1 MKKIFLALFF
11 SFLIVG
17 VGQSQSLTEDTV
29 MFDLST
35 PYQTIKSF
43 NFYSQS
49 AHFNP
54 SLLKKCAE
62 LISNDSTDFPKKLIQ
77 LIKGEGISIKL
88 EEISKN
94 PDYIDSTSQLHIYK
108 LNKNYPLLYLKKI
121 NGIWIFPKESVANV
135 LQLHDKLFS
144 FGGNTLLDI
153 MDSSH
158 ANQYFGLTVNQ
169 YLAGL
174 FFIFTALVIHKLLSK
189 LIGKFAQKIITQL
202 KVTTISAEEMTSL
215 IKPLSFLII
224 ILLLSFFF
232 PILQLPATLSFYL
245 ATSIRAAIPLLF
257 TITAFRLIKF
267 IGLYLEMTAAQTKNT
282 MDDQLVPIIRKSLRV
297 FVVAFGTLAI
307 LQSLNISILPLLTG
321 LSIGGLAF
329 ALAAQDT
336 IKNFF
341 GSVMIFID
349 KPFLIGHWI
358 TTDGV
363 DGTVE
368 EVGLRS
374 TRIRTFSNSLV
385 TVPNGKLADATIN
398 NHGLRVYRRFY
409 TTLSINYDTPPAL
422 IEVFIDGLKEIVN
435 RHPDTNRD
443 HNNIFFNDMGAHALN
458 IMFYIFFEVPD
469 WSRELKARHEILLE
483 ILKLGNALKVNFAFP
498 TQTLHIPELPTTPSS
513 NTKYPD
519 ELQAKENLTQFLS
532 VKKLKDQ

>member
-1 MKKIFLALFF
+1 MKNLFLALFF
-11 SFLIVG
+11 GFTTIEM
-17 VGQSQSLTEDTV
+17 GQTQSLTEDTV

-35 PYQTIKSF
+35 PYRAINSF

-49 AHFNP
+49 NHFNP

-62 LISNDSTDFPKKLIQ
+62 LVKNDSSDFPKKLIQ
-77 LIKGEGISIKL
+77 LIKGEGISMDL
-88 EEISKN
+88 EQISN
-94 PDYIDSTSQLHIYK
+94 DPNYIDSTTQLHIYK

-121 NGIWIFPKESVANV
+121 NGRWIFPKESVANV

-144 FGGNTLLDI
+144 FGGDILLEI
-153 MDSSH
+153 MDSSDS
-158 ANQYFGLTVNQ
+158 NQYFGLTVNQ
-169 YLAGL
+169 YLASL
-174 FFIFTALVIHKLLSK
+174 IFIFMAFIIHKILSK
-189 LIGKFAQKIITQL
+189 FIEKSAHRIIQEL
-202 KVTTISAEEMTSL
+202 KVKKISAEEMTSL

-224 ILLLSFFF
+224 ILLLSFVF
-232 PILQLPATLSFYL
+232 PILQLPTTFSFYL
-245 ATSIRAAIPLLF
+245 AKSIKAAIPLLF
-257 TITAFRLIKF
+257 TITSFRLIKY
-267 IGLYLEMTAAQTKNT
+267 IGLYLEMKATQTQNT

-297 FVVAFGTLAI
+297 FVITFGTLAI
-307 LQSLNISILPLLTG
+307 LQSLNISIFPLLTG

-349 KPFLIGHWI
+349 KPFQIGHWI
-358 TTDGV
+358 TTDGI

-409 TTLSINYDTPPAL
+409 TTLDINYDTPPAL
-422 IEVFIDGLKEIVN
+422 IEVFIDGLREIVN
-435 RHPDTNRD
+435 QHPDTKSD
-443 HNNIFFNDMGAHALN
+443 HNNIFFNDMGAHSLK

-469 WSRELKARHEILLE
+469 WSSELKARHEVLME
-483 ILKLGNALKVNFAFP
+483 ILRLGNALKVNFAFP
-498 TQTLHIPELPTTPSS
+498 TQTLHIPELPTTSLATS
-513 NTKYPD
+513 KYPD
-519 ELQAKENLTQFLS
+519 ENQAKESLTQFLYQ
-532 VKKLKDQ
+532 KNKD

>member
-1 MKKIFLALFF
+1 MGKIFLALFF
-11 SFLIVG
+11 GFITIG
-17 VGQSQSLTEDTV
+17 MGQSQSLTKDTV

-35 PYQTIKSF
+35 PYRAIKTF

-54 SLLKKCAE
+54 SLIKKCAE
-62 LISNDSTDFPKKLIQ
+62 LASNDSTNFPKKLIQ
-77 LIKGEGISIKL
+77 LIKGEGISIDIAQ
-88 EEISKN
+88 ISN
-94 PDYIDSTSQLHIYK
+94 DPNYIDSTTQLHIYK
-108 LNKNYPLLYLKKI
+108 LNENYPLLYLKKI
-121 NGIWIFPKESVANV
+121 NDRWIFPKESVANV
-135 LQLHDKLFS
+135 LQLHDKLFA
-144 FGGNTLLDI
+144 FGGDVLLEF

-169 YLAGL
+169 YLASL
-174 FFIFTALVIHKLLSK
+174 IFIFMAFFIHKLLSK
-189 LIGKFAQKIITQL
+189 FIEKSAHRIIKKL
-202 KVTTISAEEMTSL
+202 KVKKISAEEMTSL

-224 ILLLSFFF
+224 ILLLSFVF
-232 PILQLPATLSFYL
+232 PILQLPATFSIYL

-257 TITAFRLIKF
+257 TITSFRLIKY
-267 IGLYLEMTAAQTKNT
+267 IGLYLEMKASQTQNT

-297 FVVAFGTLAI
+297 FVITFGTLAI
-307 LQSLNISILPLLTG
+307 LQSLNISIFPLLTG

-349 KPFLIGHWI
+349 KPFQIGHWI
-358 TTDGV
+358 TTDDI

-435 RHPDTNRD
+435 QHPDTNSD
-443 HNNIFFNDMGAHALN
+443 HNNIFFNDMGAHSLK

-469 WSRELKARHEILLE
+469 WSSELKARHEILME
-483 ILKLGNALKVNFAFP
+483 ILKLGNVIKINFAFP
-498 TQTLHIPELPTTPSS
+498 TQTLHIAELSKAPLA

-519 ELQAKENLTQFLS
+519 ERQAKESLIQFLS
-532 VKKLKDQ
+532 LKKNND

>member
-49 AHFNP
+49 SHFNP

-62 LISNDSTDFPKKLIQ
+62 LMSNDSTDFPKKLIQ

-94 PDYIDSTSQLHIYK
+94 PDYIDSISQLHIYK
-108 LNKNYPLLYLKKI
+108 LKKNYPLLYLKKI

-174 FFIFTALVIHKLLSK
+174 FFIFIAFVIHKLLSK
-189 LIGKFAQKIITQL
+189 LIGKFAQKIIPQL

-267 IGLYLEMTAAQTKNT
+267 IGLYLEMKAAQTKNT

>member
-1 MKKIFLALFF
+1 MKKIFLALFIGF
-11 SFLIVG
+11 ATIDM
-17 VGQSQSLTEDTV
+17 GQSQSFTEDTV

-35 PYQTIKSF
+35 PYRAINSF

-49 AHFNP
+49 THFNP
-54 SLLKKCAE
+54 SLIKKCAE
-62 LISNDSTDFPKKLIQ
+62 LASNDSTNFPKKLIQ
-77 LIKGEGISIKL
+77 LIKGEGISIDYAQ
-88 EEISKN
+88 ISN
-94 PDYIDSTSQLHIYK
+94 DPNYIDSATQLHIHR

-121 NGIWIFPKESVANV
+121 NNRWIFPKESVANV
-135 LQLHDKLFS
+135 LKLHNKLFA
-144 FGGNTLLDI
+144 FGGDTLLEI
-153 MDSSH
+153 MDSYH
-158 ANQYFGLTVNQ
+158 DNQYFGLTVNQ
-169 YLAGL
+169 YLASL
-174 FFIFTALVIHKLLSK
+174 IFIFMAFIIHKILSK
-189 LIGKFAQKIITQL
+189 LIEKSAHRIIKKI
-202 KVTTISAEEMTSL
+202 KVKKISVEEMTSL

-224 ILLLSFFF
+224 ILLLSFVF
-232 PILQLPATLSFYL
+232 PILQLPATFSFYL
-245 ATSIRAAIPLLF
+245 TTSIKAAIPLLF
-257 TITAFRLIKF
+257 TITSFRLIKY
-267 IGLYLEMTAAQTKNT
+267 IGLYLEMKASQTQNT

-297 FVVAFGTLAI
+297 FVITFGTLAI
-307 LQSLNISILPLLTG
+307 LQNLNVSIFPLLTG

-349 KPFLIGHWI
+349 KPFQIGHWI
-358 TTDGV
+358 TTDGI
-363 DGTVE
+363 DGIVE

-422 IEVFIDGLKEIVN
+422 IEVFIDGLREIVN
-435 RHPDTNRD
+435 QHPDTNSN
-443 HNNIFFNDMGAHALN
+443 HNNIFFNDMGSHSLK

-469 WSRELKARHEILLE
+469 WSSELKARHEVLME

-498 TQTLHIPELPTTPSS
+498 TQTLHIPELPTAPLASS
-513 NTKYPD
+513 KYPD
-519 ELQAKENLTQFLS
+519 EHQTKKNLTQFLYQ
-532 VKKLKDQ
+532 KNKD

>member
-1 MKKIFLALFF
+1 MKKIFFTLFF
-11 SFLIVG
+11 GFIIIG
-17 VGQSQSLTEDTV
+17 IGQSQSLTEDTV

-54 SLLKKCAE
+54 SLIKKCAE
-62 LISNDSTDFPKKLIQ
+62 LASNDSTDFPKKLIQ

-88 EEISKN
+88 EEISN
-94 PDYIDSTSQLHIYK
+94 DPNYLDSTTQLHVYK
-108 LNKNYPLLYLKKI
+108 LNENYPLLYLKKI
-121 NGIWIFPKESVANV
+121 NGLWIFPKESVANV
-135 LQLHDKLFS
+135 LQLHEKLFA
-144 FGGNTLLDI
+144 FGGDILLEI

-174 FFIFTALVIHKLLSK
+174 FFIFTAFVIHKLLSK
-189 LIGKFAQKIITQL
+189 FIEKTAQRIIKKL
-202 KVTTISAEEMTSL
+202 KVKKISAEEMTSL
-215 IKPLSFLII
+215 IKPFSFLII
-224 ILLLSFFF
+224 ILLLSFVF
-232 PILQLPATLSFYL
+232 PILQLPASFSFYL

-257 TITAFRLIKF
+257 TITSFRLIKF
-267 IGLYLEMTAAQTKNT
+267 IGLYLEMKAAQTKNT

-297 FVVAFGTLAI
+297 FVVTFGTLAI

-349 KPFLIGHWI
+349 KPFQIGHWI

-435 RHPDTNRD
+435 QHPDTNPE
-443 HNNIFFNDMGAHALN
+443 HNNIFFNDMGAHSLN

-469 WSRELKARHEILLE
+469 WSSELKARHEILLE

-498 TQTLHIPELPTTPSS
+498 TQTLHIPELPTTSS
-513 NTKYPD
+513 SDARYPD
-519 ELQAKENLTQFLS
+519 DLQAKENLTQFLAL
-532 VKKLKDQ
+532 KKNDQ